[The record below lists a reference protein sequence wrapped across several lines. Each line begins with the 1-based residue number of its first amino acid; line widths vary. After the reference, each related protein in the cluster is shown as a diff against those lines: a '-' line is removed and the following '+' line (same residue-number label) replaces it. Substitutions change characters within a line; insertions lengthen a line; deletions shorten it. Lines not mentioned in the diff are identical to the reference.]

1 MLRAYIH
8 RNGKI
13 PTAIHPFEKSAMATQ
28 LIEPKKAGF
37 WFYRFVS
44 IGYNNSIAPILS
56 AISAY
61 ILLWSSA
68 KK

>member
-1 MLRAYIH
+1 MLRSYIH

-13 PTAIHPFEKSAMATQ
+13 PTAIHPFEKSAMAIQ
-28 LIEPKKAGF
+28 LIKQKKEGF

-44 IGYNNSIAPILS
+44 IGYNNSIAPIFS

-61 ILLWSSA
+61 ILLWSSGE
-68 KK
+68 K